1 MLAAGVPEWCL
12 RFLLGSSS
20 HENRGQGAKTKH
32 MPIRSASQ
40 CPKSINAN
48 RQSTALYD
56 VTSVCREKE
65 TASKS

>member
-12 RFLLGSSS
+12 RFLQGSSS

-32 MPIRSASQ
+32 LPIRSVR
-40 CPKSINAN
+40 KSINTG

-56 VTSVCREKE
+56 VTSVQRAERG
-65 TASKS
+65 TLRKS